1 MGKEITLGV
10 VTSMLTIGCGGGGG
24 GGGGDNVDVDLCLS
38 VSCINYVSDQ
48 AEYLAQDGLNNID
61 AANANLASATG
72 ENIRIAVVDSGIDS
86 SHTEFNQRTILGS
99 DFASS
104 SGGYGTDDH
113 GHGTH
118 VAGIIAAQKNNY
130 GMRGVAYAAQLLSTW
145 AAPYISK
152 NTLPPPQ
159 PMLRI
164 AAHGNW
170 IYYRPDEAT

>member
-1 MGKEITLGV
+1 MW
-10 VTSMLTIGCGGGGG
+10 GGGG
-24 GGGGDNVDVDLCLS
+24 GGGGDNVDVDLYLS

-130 GMRGVAYAAQLLSTW
+130 GMRGVAYAAQLYSYRVANDAGSLT
-145 AAPYISK
+145 AL
-152 NTLPPPQ
+152 NTD
-159 PMLRI
+159 
-164 AAHGNW
+164 AG
-170 IYYRPDEAT
+170 